1 VNVRSMLSGLRRATV
16 VLLVL
21 AAMTAL
27 VLWLSGVLTDKIP
40 ATDTPQR
47 IGIPVPR
54 DATIVAA
61 EGVDAPVIEEAV
73 GTIRAVQEIQVASRI
88 LARIRTMHV
97 AAAGQ
102 RVEAGE
108 VLVELE
114 DDDLKAALR
123 QAEAAARSAVETRDQ
138 AERDLVRTREL
149 FEKQIA
155 SARELEQHETR
166 VENAKAEVDR
176 AAQQVAAAE
185 TALGYAIIHSP
196 IDGVVIDKLREKGDT
211 VAPGQL
217 LMTMYDP
224 SRMQLVAS
232 VREQLATR
240 LRVGAE
246 VGVAVDALDL
256 ICSGEVSEIV
266 PLAETGSRAFDVKVT
281 GPCPDGVFS
290 GMFGRLRVNLGTQ
303 REVQVPQTAVRSFG
317 QVDQVLVV
325 DGDEDGARLLRRFV
339 VLGGERAGGRVR
351 ILSGLREGERVL
363 ADATVLRGA
372 SAR

>member
-1 VNVRSMLSGLRRATV
+1 MNLRSMMSGLRRTAV
-16 VLLVL
+16 VVLVL
-21 AAMTAL
+21 ASMTAL
-27 VLWLSGVLTDKIP
+27 VLWLSGVLTEKIP
-40 ATDTPQR
+40 ATDTPER
-47 IGIPVPR
+47 IGIAVP
-54 DATIVAA
+54 DGSTFVAA
-61 EGVDAPVIEEAV
+61 AGVDAPVIEEAV

-88 LARIRTMHV
+88 LARIRTMRV
-97 AAAGQ
+97 ASAGQ

-114 DDDLKAALR
+114 DDDLRAALR
-123 QAEAAARSAVETRDQ
+123 EAEAAHRSAGETRDQ
-138 AERDLVRTREL
+138 AERDVARTREL

-166 VENAKAEVDR
+166 LENAKADVDR

-185 TALGYAIIHSP
+185 TALGYAVIHSP

-217 LMTMYDP
+217 LMTLYDP

-232 VREQLATR
+232 VREQLATK

-290 GMFGRLRVNLGTQ
+290 GMFGRLRVHLGTQ
-303 REVQVPQTAVRSFG
+303 REIQIPRSAVRSFG

-325 DGDEDGARLLRRFV
+325 DGEGEGERLLRRFV
-339 VLGGERAGGRVR
+339 VLGGDRDGARVR
-351 ILSGLREGERVL
+351 VLSGLREGERVL

-372 SAR
+372 SNR

>member
-1 VNVRSMLSGLRRATV
+1 VNVRSLLSGLRRTAV

-27 VLWLSGVLTDKIP
+27 VLWLSGVFADKIP
-40 ATDTPQR
+40 ATDTPER

-54 DATIVAA
+54 DAQVIAA
-61 EGVDAPVIEEAV
+61 EGVDAPVVEEAV

-88 LARIRTMHV
+88 LTRIRTMNV
-97 AAAGQ
+97 VAAGQ
-102 RVEAGE
+102 RVQADE

-114 DDDLKAALR
+114 DDDLRAAFR
-123 QAEAAARSAVETRDQ
+123 QAEAAHRSAIETRDQ
-138 AERDLVRTREL
+138 AERDLARTREL

-155 SARELEQHETR
+155 SARELEQNTTR
-166 VENAKAEVDR
+166 LENTRADVDR
-176 AAQQVAAAE
+176 AAQQVAAAQ
-185 TALGYAIIHSP
+185 TALGYAIIRSP
-196 IDGVVIDKLREKGDT
+196 IDGVVIDKLCEKGDT
-211 VAPGQL
+211 VAPGQP
-217 LMTMYDP
+217 LMTLYDP

-232 VREQLATR
+232 VREQLATK

-256 ICSGEVSEIV
+256 MCSGEVSEIV

-290 GMFGRLRVNLGTQ
+290 GMFGRLRVHLGTQ
-303 REVQVPQTAVRSFG
+303 REIQVPRAAVRSLG

-325 DGDEDGARLLRRFV
+325 DTDGARLLRRFV
-339 VLGGERAGGRVR
+339 VLGGTRAGDKVRV
-351 ILSGLREGERVL
+351 LSGLREGERIL